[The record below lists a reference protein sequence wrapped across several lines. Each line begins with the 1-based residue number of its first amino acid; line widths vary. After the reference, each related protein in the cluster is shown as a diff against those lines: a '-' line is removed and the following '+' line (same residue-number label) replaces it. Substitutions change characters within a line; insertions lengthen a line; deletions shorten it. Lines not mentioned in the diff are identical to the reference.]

1 MNSLLY
7 SVPNSGRLVASV
19 GLAAVVRKTVS
30 PATIGDDQPEPGT
43 STLHSTF
50 SVVDHRTGN
59 RSSSETGMPAGPRKP
74 GHVATDPD
82 SAADCATAATGKAIS
97 ATKAPAHWVRRRPRR
112 LPPQAAGKT
121 RRP

>member
-7 SVPNSGRLVASV
+7 SVPNSGRLVASID
-19 GLAAVVRKTVS
+19 LAAVVRKTAL
-30 PATIGDDQPEPGT
+30 PTTTGDDQPEPGT

-74 GHVATDPD
+74 GHRA
-82 SAADCATAATGKAIS
+82 
-97 ATKAPAHWVRRRPRR
+97 R
-112 LPPQAAGKT
+112 AAGSGSD
-121 RRP
+121 